1 MAQTT
6 GTGQGFCE
14 AILLHLD
21 SIAGQ
26 NYPGKKVT
34 IPGFTQMLLDQ
45 PDSPTTIQDG
55 FIGGNK
61 RGVRVK
67 YSTRGTISQVST
79 TDTCQVDVQPLFKE
93 VDVTIGNFVSKG
105 FWIPDDLMRQYCL
118 DATTTVPLGQPS
130 TPIMKQVLS
139 YLLEGM
145 NSLYQKQEQVLTT
158 AMAATFGKHV
168 GTGSATAVAV
178 NIEQDGNL
186 NDLTAGVLK
195 MLTDAESNEFCG
207 APMFV
212 GALGGLMHSYDLQRR
227 NRGLYPGVGLDNA
240 ALLDN
245 SNFRFY
251 ASGQTGSTWGAQ
263 HVGMFAPGS
272 AHYIDYIQ
280 NVGAWA
286 GQREDG
292 SVFSTIVDPRTQCW
306 SPTGMSNV
314 RWDIQ
319 VRYASCPEDVQDFIS
334 SGYLSNSAI
343 SGRGYYVR
351 IYKYYDLFTTPTD
364 AYDGADRLAGGN
376 DTLRYSIT
384 NT

>member
-21 SIAGQ
+21 SITQ
-26 NYPGKKVT
+26 PNSPSRKVT

-45 PDSPTTIQDG
+45 PNNPTVIQGG
-55 FIGGNK
+55 FQGGQK
-61 RGVRVK
+61 RPVRVK
-67 YSTRGTISQVST
+67 YSTRGTVAQVST

-93 VDVTIGNFVSKG
+93 VDVTIDNFVSKG
-105 FWIPDDLMRQYCL
+105 FWIPDDLMRQYCI
-118 DATTTVPLGQPS
+118 DATNMVSTGTPPTPL
-130 TPIMKQVLS
+130 MAQVLT

-158 AMAATFGKHV
+158 QMASAFGKHIS
-168 GTGSATAVAV
+168 TNATTAVAV

-195 MLTDAESNEFCG
+195 MLTDAETQEFCG
-207 APMFV
+207 APVFV
-212 GALGGLMHSYDLQRR
+212 GALGGLMHSYDIQRR
-227 NRGLYPGVGLDNA
+227 NRGIYPGVGLDNA

-272 AHYIDYIQ
+272 AHYLEYLQ

-292 SVFSTIVDPRTQCW
+292 SVFSTIIDPRVQCW
-306 SPTGMSNV
+306 GTNGVGNV
-314 RWDIQ
+314 SWDMQ
-319 VRYASCPEDVQDFIS
+319 VRYMSCPEDVTNVIT
-334 SGYLSNSAI
+334 SGYLNSSSI
-343 SGRGYYVR
+343 SGRGYYIR
-351 IYKYYDLFTTPTD
+351 IYKYYDLFTTPLD
-364 AYDGADRLAGGN
+364 AYDGADRLAGTN
-376 DTLRYSIT
+376 DTLRYSLT

>member
-45 PDSPTTIQDG
+45 PNSPTAIQDG
-55 FIGGNK
+55 FMGGHK

-67 YSTRGTISQVST
+67 YSTRGTVSQVST
-79 TDTCQVDVQPLFKE
+79 TDTCSVDVQPLFKE
-93 VDVTIGNFVSKG
+93 VDVTVNNFVGKG
-105 FWIPDDLMRQYCL
+105 IWIPDDQMRQYCE
-118 DATTTVPLGQPS
+118 DASRTVAVGAPA
-130 TPIMKQVLS
+130 TPIMAQVLEFV
-139 YLLEGM
+139 LEAM

-168 GTGSATAVAV
+168 GTGAATAVAV

-212 GALGGLMHSYDLQRR
+212 GALGGLMHAYDLQRR
-227 NRGLYPGVGLDNA
+227 NRGLYPANGFDNA
-240 ALLDN
+240 ALLDA
-245 SNFRFY
+245 SGFRFY

-263 HVGMFAPGS
+263 HVGMFAPDS
-272 AHYIDYIQ
+272 AHYIEYLQ
-280 NVGAWA
+280 NVGSWA
-286 GQREDG
+286 GARG
-292 SVFSTIVDPRTQCW
+292 NSTFATIVDPRTQCW
-306 SPTGMSNV
+306 SPAGMSNV
-314 RWDIQ
+314 RWDLQ
-319 VRYASCPEDVQDFIS
+319 VRYADCPEDVGDFIS

-364 AYDGADRLAGGN
+364 AYDGADRLAGSNGS
-376 DTLRYSIT
+376 LRYSLT

>member
-14 AILLHLD
+14 AILLHLE
-21 SIAGQ
+21 SITGQ

-45 PDSPTTIQDG
+45 PDSPTAIQEG
-55 FIGGNK
+55 FTGGHK
-61 RGVRVK
+61 RAVRVK
-67 YSTRGTISQVST
+67 YSVRGTVSQVST

-93 VDVTIGNFVSKG
+93 TDVTISNFVSKG
-105 FWIPDDLMRQYCL
+105 FWIPDDLMRQYCE
-118 DATTTVPLGQPS
+118 DASRFVSIGQPA
-130 TPIMKQVLS
+130 TPIMNQVLGWV
-139 YLLEGM
+139 LEGM

-158 AMAATFGKHV
+158 AMASAFGKNV
-168 GTGSATAVAV
+168 TTGSATAVAV

-195 MLTDAESNEFCG
+195 MLTDAETNEFCG
-207 APMFV
+207 SPMFV
-212 GALGGLMHSYDLQRR
+212 GALGGLMHSYDIQRR

-240 ALLDN
+240 GLLDA
-245 SNFRFY
+245 SGFKFY
-251 ASGQTGSTWGAQ
+251 ASGQTGTTWGAQ

-272 AHYIDYIQ
+272 AHYLEYLQ
-280 NVGAWA
+280 NVGSWA
-286 GQREDG
+286 GNRG
-292 SVFSTIVDPRTQCW
+292 NSTFSTIVDPRVQCW
-306 SPTGMSNV
+306 SPAGMSNV
-314 RWDIQ
+314 RWDMQ
-319 VRYASCPEDVQDFIS
+319 VRYADCPEDVENFIS

-364 AYDGADRLAGGN
+364 ANDGADRLAGGN
-376 DTLRYSIT
+376 DTLRYVVS